1 MNRPTYPGARVNPR
15 GYLSKVASII
25 WLDLETTGLEAT
37 TGYLLEIAVQS
48 ADAADPLKCGELAH
62 TAIKTA
68 KVSAVQA
75 SDDYVRRM
83 HTENGL
89 FDACEASTLTLGEVD
104 DMLAAAFKLTEA
116 ERVSGQRHMLAGNS
130 IGSFDLQW
138 VRHHLPK
145 FARTLS
151 HRVFDVSTLIA
162 AAEMLGWEYE
172 RQEPAHRAADDIEVS
187 QNTLRSIFAFLTQA
201 TQ

>member
-1 MNRPTYPGARVNPR
+1 MTRPQYPGARVNPR
-15 GYLSKVASII
+15 GYLAKVASII
-25 WLDLETTGLEAT
+25 WLDLETTGLDPH
-37 TGYLLEIAVQS
+37 GGFLLEIAVQS

-62 TAIKTA
+62 TAVKTA
-68 KVSAVQA
+68 RVQA
-75 SDDYVRRM
+75 WDAADEYVWRM

-89 FDACEASTLTLGEVD
+89 WDDCERSPVTRAEVD
-104 DMLAAAFKLTEA
+104 DMLAEAFKLTEA

-162 AAEMLGWEYE
+162 MAEMLGWEYE
-172 RQEPAHRAADDIEVS
+172 RQEPAHRAADDIALS
-187 QNTLRSIFAFLTQA
+187 QATLKSILEFLTQ
-201 TQ
+201 